1 MTEPQATPRYQ
12 SPLPS
17 PIKPYRNLMET
28 NPIEDHFND
37 KRVRKHMCHFGLVP
51 TVSDKQ
57 KSEEPS
63 LDREEHKIFNS
74 EREKFKRFRRKFI
87 GEMVYS
93 IQEIDKARQTEF
105 RNQIELW
112 DKMYSNRI
120 QRLEAYEKRLER
132 KYGILIDRAL
142 KKEII
147 KENLT
152 RLPQTPSFVLSSRKN
167 RVRPVVADSSDEIG
181 ALRSEMN
188 KLREDHTE
196 EIQNFKNRLQRLET
210 APKPDRGSPINLDDF
225 KTIENEINKINKS
238 LNEFGTKFQTMDKD
252 RVSWNSKFEELNKK
266 IDKQQKSLKKDMAA
280 LKEAIKK
287 LEQEIIKLQQPTV
300 KKEYVM
306 PYLEKPPPIDL
317 LGINW
322 ATYGTSKNSGQ

>member
-1 MTEPQATPRYQ
+1 MKIGMTEPQATPRYQ
-12 SPLPS
+12 SPLP
-17 PIKPYRNLMET
+17 
-28 NPIEDHFND
+28 
-37 KRVRKHMCHFGLVP
+37 
-51 TVSDKQ
+51 
-57 KSEEPS
+57 
-63 LDREEHKIFNS
+63 
-74 EREKFKRFRRKFI
+74 
-87 GEMVYS
+87 S

-225 KTIENEINKINKS
+225 
-238 LNEFGTKFQTMDKD
+238 
-252 RVSWNSKFEELNKK
+252 
-266 IDKQQKSLKKDMAA
+266 
-280 LKEAIKK
+280 
-287 LEQEIIKLQQPTV
+287 
-300 KKEYVM
+300 
-306 PYLEKPPPIDL
+306 
-317 LGINW
+317 
-322 ATYGTSKNSGQ
+322 